1 MIFFLFPSTIFLA
14 FQKFR
19 IESNCLKKYCI
30 RTKRKTKALEKQT
43 NKQTTNKQTAD
54 RTKNI
59 KKTNKTNKTANSKT
73 RQIVKS
79 RIFF

>member
-43 NKQTTNKQTAD
+43 TNKQTAD

-59 KKTNKTNKTANSKT
+59 KKNEQNKQNSKL
-73 RQIVKS
+73 
-79 RIFF
+79 